1 MPLSWDDSNVQID
14 DGAHVA
20 RSAIFEPVD
29 LTGSAQPIV
38 IGRGCRIAPGAV
50 LYGGVV
56 LGEGVVVEDHSVV
69 GKPEFGYAMGHHY
82 DGHAGTCTVG
92 AGSIIRAGAH
102 VYSNVVLGEQV
113 HIGHHTLVR
122 SAVRLGAGTQLA
134 HFVSVERGS
143 QFGGNVRSSPHT
155 HITGGTV
162 VEDRVFFG
170 AGVKTINDKSM
181 VWRAGTPVVLEAP
194 YFAEGAAIG
203 SGSTIAAGVHVG
215 RWALVG
221 SQSLVLRDV
230 PEGVIVVGVPA
241 RERGPRP
248 HPDGD

>member
-1 MPLSWDDSNVQID
+1 
-14 DGAHVA
+14 
-20 RSAIFEPVD
+20 
-29 LTGSAQPIV
+29 
-38 IGRGCRIAPGAV
+38 
-50 LYGGVV
+50 
-56 LGEGVVVEDHSVV
+56 
-69 GKPEFGYAMGHHY
+69 
-82 DGHAGTCTVG
+82 
-92 AGSIIRAGAH
+92 
-102 VYSNVVLGEQV
+102 
-113 HIGHHTLVR
+113 VR

-143 QFGGNVRSSPHT
+143 ELGRNVRSSPHT

-241 RERGPRP
+241 KERGHRP
-248 HPDGD
+248 HPDGGETKSTQGL